1 MSRWRNFQKHRYLI
15 AATGTILVATFA
27 LVLTQYRSVRQAERQ
42 AHAILQANL
51 DLSLLALVSEA
62 KRDMV
67 ERADHITHSIY
78 QRLVRERD
86 LPGLQRAFTRA
97 TRRFPEVRNF
107 YVVFF
112 EGGREDE
119 TWRVLRYIP
128 PDARDPRT
136 PTYLGAPLGSL
147 LEEADSSEALRRAWL
162 SVRNRAEIA
171 TYTAYAPISLADAR
185 PRQIFFHPVYES
197 ASMERQSDLNRVGLV
212 AFSAEAEAYPAP
224 DYLRT
229 LVNRFE
235 GLAAESSGSPGK
247 PAYQVSIRDGAAT
260 RVLAAT
266 AGAPPPLRLRG
277 FEPADR
283 LFPNLSFGVAPRDPA
298 AADASYT
305 RLNILLGLGA
315 AGFTLIGLILTW
327 RATRREMR
335 VAQLKSD
342 FLASISHEL
351 KTPLTAIRAFGDLIY
366 SGRIRDS
373 ARVREYGGLI
383 KAESDRLTALI
394 NNILEL
400 SRLERGVRRYRLEEG
415 FLCEAVEAT
424 VEVFRHSAEAD
435 GYTIEVEAPSPIRT
449 RFDESALRQAL
460 LNLLSN
466 AAKYSGASQR
476 IEVAVKRDES
486 EATIEVRD
494 FGIGIPKPEQRHIF
508 AAFHRASQSEAQAG
522 SGAGLGLAI
531 VREVARAHGGEVS
544 VESEPGAGATFR
556 VRLPLLLAGEEQV
569 TQTVSEENGNGKHPG
584 DRRRTQRRHRF
595 ARQS

>member
-15 AATGTILVATFA
+15 AATGTILAATFA

-97 TRRFPEVRNF
+97 ARRFSEVQNF

-112 EGGREDE
+112 EGRREDE

-136 PTYLGAPLGSL
+136 PTYLGAPLGRL

-171 TYTAYAPISLADAR
+171 TYTVYAPTSLADPR

-197 ASMERQSDLNRVGLV
+197 ASMERQNDLDRVGLV
-212 AFSAEAEAYPAP
+212 AFTAEAESYPAP
-224 DYLRT
+224 NYLRA

-235 GLAAESSGSPGK
+235 GLAAESSGSPGN

-298 AADASYT
+298 AADASNYT
-305 RLNILLGLGA
+305 RLNILLGLCA
-315 AGFTLIGLILTW
+315 AGVTLIGLILTW

-476 IEVAVKRDES
+476 IQVAVKCDES

-494 FGIGIPKPEQRHIF
+494 FGVGIPRAEQRHIF
-508 AAFHRASQSEAQAG
+508 MAFHRASQSETQAG

-531 VREVARAHGGEVS
+531 VREVAQAHGGEVS
-544 VESEPGAGATFR
+544 VESELGAGATFR
-556 VRLPLLLAGEEQV
+556 VRLPLLLAGEEQ
-569 TQTVSEENGNGKHPG
+569 TTRTVSEENGNGKYPG
-584 DRRRTQRRHRF
+584 DRRRTQRGDRF
-595 ARQS
+595 AR